1 MADPPGGEAN
11 SDQLFAAI
19 LRESTLDVHRMD
31 EVVLSYQLSLRNP
44 EDVNQSH
51 IARIHDAIVASP
63 SPVKSYLQ
71 MSLLEALYRLLTGHA
86 HNVSVIVHSPPS
98 GPLLLPDFVASEAL
112 NSALSYTGL
121 ELGEEALKSHANAN
135 YEMAAELFQRASMLL
150 SCSKLTFDDSVRAA
164 MYRSDSLLR
173 LGRHDESDD
182 VLMLSALA
190 TSSTLAAAAAYRL
203 LRSIARQFDPSADGG
218 RDSSTGQLAQA
229 QKFAA
234 IAAED
239 PANRVVSHY
248 YLALMLEKVGDV
260 VGALGEVAAGLASA
274 NPDSDHRDQPQ
285 LIDAL
290 REAQIRLAP
299 LLGQDSSPRDSPS
312 S

>member
-1 MADPPGGEAN
+1 MGDPTSARRPRRRLEARPRRHSRRAAPKSDRARLNWAISVAALGERSLAALIASRLPKEFSAMADPPGGEAN

-112 NSALSYTGL
+112 NS
-121 ELGEEALKSHANAN
+121 
-135 YEMAAELFQRASMLL
+135 
-150 SCSKLTFDDSVRAA
+150 C
-164 MYRSDSLLR
+164 
-173 LGRHDESDD
+173 
-182 VLMLSALA
+182 
-190 TSSTLAAAAAYRL
+190 
-203 LRSIARQFDPSADGG
+203 
-218 RDSSTGQLAQA
+218 
-229 QKFAA
+229 
-234 IAAED
+234 
-239 PANRVVSHY
+239 
-248 YLALMLEKVGDV
+248 
-260 VGALGEVAAGLASA
+260 
-274 NPDSDHRDQPQ
+274 
-285 LIDAL
+285 
-290 REAQIRLAP
+290 
-299 LLGQDSSPRDSPS
+299 
-312 S
+312 